1 MERRYRVT
9 VLDSVNEFVKELTQ
23 AERAKI
29 FSTIEKMRSGDWSSI
44 YIKTLKGPIR
54 ELIVKQNRILFFI
67 NENMLHFIHAFRKK
81 TAKTPPQEIER
92 AEQIYKLF
100 TS

>member
-1 MERRYRVT
+1 MEKRYRAT
-9 VLDSVNEFVKELTQ
+9 LLDSVNEFVDKLPR

-29 FSTIEKMRSGDWSSI
+29 FGTIEKMRSGDWSSV
-44 YIKTLKGPIR
+44 YVKTLKGPIR

-67 NENMLHFIHAFRKK
+67 NENVLHFIHAFRKK

-100 TS
+100 MS